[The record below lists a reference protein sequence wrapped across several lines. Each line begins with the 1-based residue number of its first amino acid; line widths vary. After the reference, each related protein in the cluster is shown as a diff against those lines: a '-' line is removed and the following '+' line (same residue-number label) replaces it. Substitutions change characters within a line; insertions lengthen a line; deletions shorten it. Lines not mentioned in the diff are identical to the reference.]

1 MSPIANGAAPHL
13 PSVTTPTSQ
22 PTWLGEHGHAALRR
36 MLLIR
41 EVESRLPTYLK
52 EGLISG
58 STHPSVGME
67 AVCVGVSMALEV
79 GDSIGSTHRGHGH
92 CLARGAEPAK
102 ILAELFGRADGY
114 CGGKGGSMHI
124 ASRDLGILGTNGI
137 VGASIG
143 IATGAALAAQ
153 IQGTG
158 DIAVAFFG
166 DGAINQGMFH
176 EALNLASIWSL
187 PVVFVCEN
195 NQYAQSAAIAD
206 MVAIEDLSTR
216 SQSYGIPGHAVDGMD
231 VYAVWQAARSAAERA
246 RSGQG
251 PSLIVADTWR
261 FLGHMVGDTERYR
274 TVEDHDRWR
283 QRDPIGALESQ
294 LQQLG
299 RHDFA
304 DLRSTVTAAV
314 DKAEQFARNSP
325 DPHVDRA
332 FTDVYGSTDA

>member
-1 MSPIANGAAPHL
+1 MDRHE
-13 PSVTTPTSQ
+13 
-22 PTWLGEHGHAALRR
+22 WLTDHGVAALRR

-41 EVESRLPTYLK
+41 EIESRLPTYLK

-67 AVCVGVSMALEV
+67 AVCVGVSMALKA
-79 GDSIGSTHRGHGH
+79 GDSVGSTHRGHGH
-92 CLARGAEPAK
+92 CLAKGAEPAK

-124 ASRDLGILGTNGI
+124 ASRELGILGTNGI

-153 IQGTG
+153 VQGTS
-158 DIAVAFFG
+158 DVAIAFFG

-187 PVVFVCEN
+187 PVVYVCEN

-216 SQSYGIPGHAVDGMD
+216 SSSYGIPGDAVDGMD
-231 VYAVWQAARSAAERA
+231 VFAVWNAARSAVEHA
-246 RSGQG
+246 RTGKG

-283 QRDPIGALESQ
+283 QRDPIDS
-294 LQQLG
+294 
-299 RHDFA
+299 
-304 DLRSTVTAAV
+304 LRSELASRIAGDFDALQASVTAAV
-314 DKAEQFARNSP
+314 DDAEYIARNSP
-325 DPHVDRA
+325 SPEMSSA
-332 FTDVYGSTDA
+332 FTDVYGSAND

>member
-1 MSPIANGAAPHL
+1 MDRGP
-13 PSVTTPTSQ
+13 
-22 PTWLGEHGHAALRR
+22 WLASHGSAALRR

-67 AVCVGVSMALEV
+67 AVCVGVSMALEP
-79 GDSIGSTHRGHGH
+79 GDSVGSTHRGHGH
-92 CLARGAEPAK
+92 CLARGADPVR

-124 ASRDLGILGTNGI
+124 ASQELGILGTNGI

-153 IQGTG
+153 VQGTS

-206 MVAIEDLSTR
+206 MVAIDDLSVR
-216 SQSYGIPGHAVDGMD
+216 SKSYGIPGHAVDGMD
-231 VYAVWQAARSAAERA
+231 VFAVWAAARSAVERA
-246 RSGQG
+246 RTGQG

-283 QRDPIGALESQ
+283 QRDPVDSLRMELKAHDGETQDALRGEVVQ
-294 LQQLG
+294 E
-299 RHDFA
+299 
-304 DLRSTVTAAV
+304 V
-314 DKAEQFARNSP
+314 DRAEQTARNSP
-325 DPHVDRA
+325 VPAAASA
-332 FTDVYGSTDA
+332 FIDVYGSDHA